1 MELSEDELVAAI
13 ARVLSGAGPEVIVG
27 PGDDAAVLAAGGGE
41 LVLTADALIEGVH
54 FDLGITSARDLGYK
68 AIVVS
73 VSDIAAMG
81 ASPRAALV
89 TLALRADLGA
99 AWVIELYGG
108 MREAC
113 NEHALWLVGGD
124 LSRAAAIAI
133 SVTVTGEVAPGRA
146 VTRAGATPG
155 DLIAVTG
162 ALGAS
167 AAGLR
172 VARGGRVR
180 GDLDRALLHTHVRP
194 VARVGEGSV
203 LARYGATAMMDVS
216 DGLAMDLGRLV
227 RASGAGARLRLGD
240 VPVAVGATLEDALGG
255 GEDYELLVALPAL
268 EALEAAAAELRE
280 AYGTPLTA
288 VGEIVAGEGV
298 TAVEPTGAERP
309 LAPEGWDHF
318 RA

>member
-1 MELSEDELVAAI
+1 MELSEDELTAAI

-113 NEHALWLVGGD
+113 SEHALWLVGGD
-124 LSRAAAIAI
+124 LSRADQVAI

-146 VTRAGATPG
+146 VTRAGGSPG

-180 GDLDRALLHTHVRP
+180 GELDRALLHAHARP
-194 VARVGEGSV
+194 VARVGEGAV
-203 LARYGATAMMDVS
+203 LARHGATAMMDVS
-216 DGLAMDLGRLV
+216 DGLAIDLGRLV
-227 RASGAGARLRLGD
+227 RASEAGARLRLGD
-240 VPVAVGATLEDALGG
+240 VPVADGATLEDALGG
-255 GEDYELLVALPAL
+255 GEDYELLVALPGI
-268 EALEAAAAELRE
+268 ESLEAAAAELRE
-280 AYGTPLTA
+280 AYGAPLA
-288 VGEIVAGEGV
+288 AIGEIVAGEGV
-298 TAVEPTGAERP
+298 TAVDPAGAERP
-309 LAPEGWDHF
+309 LEPEGWDHF
-318 RA
+318 RP